1 RLTRALDTRRRFVL
15 SAPLTVSRQDPISP
29 ALCHH
34 LLCPVRMA
42 NTKSAKK
49 AARQAARRTIVN
61 KSRRSRIR
69 SAIRAVEEAIASG
82 DRLWRAEPSALGQ
95 GGSRAGFDPRSAK
108 GHRASQ
114 FGAPKSVSAVTADCK
129 ARKEISFLTSA
140 LTISQSELWIAINL
154 LHYCHATSEN

>member
-1 RLTRALDTRRRFVL
+1 ML

-61 KSRRSRIR
+61 KSRRSRMR

-82 DRLWRAEPSALGQ
+82 DRSRATSAMAEAEPALIRAAQKGIVHRNSARRKV
-95 GGSRAGFDPRSAK
+95 SRLSQQIAK
-108 GHRASQ
+108 LE
-114 FGAPKSVSAVTADCK
+114 KK
-129 ARKEISFLTSA
+129 
-140 LTISQSELWIAINL
+140 
-154 LHYCHATSEN
+154 